1 MVLKRFFGGSQ
12 KPTEAELTIEDLI
25 VLERYEEAIERLQDK
40 AKKNPKD
47 LHSHLR
53 LAEVYVQVRQ
63 GAKAL
68 DEYLY
73 VAECYAEDGFHDKG
87 IALLSKAAKIWPAD
101 DNLRARLNRLL
112 RMKQLEQSRAS
123 VVEGLFQS
131 RPDEGPLA
139 QVSATEVQRIWQNLA
154 NSALVQRLPGEQLKR
169 LFSGVELFDYPRG
182 AILAQRAGEAPFLFV
197 IVQGVVEATA
207 PDATGK
213 EFALRTFTSGDI
225 LGETAMLERRTWP
238 ANLRATEPV
247 RTLRMSREGLERAL
261 TGNPDPRT
269 FLDVL
274 RFQSNDRALA
284 LAAQK
289 INASRG

>member
-25 VLERYEEAIERLQDK
+25 VLERYDEAIERLEEK

-68 DEYLY
+68 DQYLY

-101 DNLRARLNRLL
+101 DNLRARLNRML
-112 RMKQLEQSRAS
+112 RMKQLEQSRAQ

-139 QVSATEVQRIWQNLA
+139 QVSAAEVQRIWQKLA
-154 NSALVQRLPGEQLKR
+154 DSALVQRLPGDQLKR
-169 LFSGVELFDYPRG
+169 LFSGVEIFDYPRG
-182 AILAQRAGEAPFLFV
+182 AFLGQRATEAPHLFV

-207 PDATGK
+207 PDVDGK
-213 EFALRTFTSGDI
+213 EVALRTFTTGDI
-225 LGETAMLERRTWP
+225 LGESAMLERRAWP
-238 ANLRATEPV
+238 VTLRATEPV
-247 RTLRMSREGLERAL
+247 RTLRMNREGLERAL
-261 TGNPDPRT
+261 TGNSDPKM

-274 RFQSNDRALA
+274 RSQGNDRALA
-284 LAAQK
+284 VAAQR
-289 INASRG
+289 INATRS